1 MDGRVKP
8 GHDDMGAHGLNLA
21 THRRDQVACPPLAD
35 YGREARAMVA
45 SATPRSTVPPRRLG
59 IIGSIVGVLALMA
72 AVLPHWVVP
81 IVFPPPPADKVIV
94 DTGHRIKDRIV
105 AKVKGVEYQAPKVEK
120 SAGRSWSETASVAAI
135 SLGLLAVLFSVLSLI
150 FREERL
156 LAAVAA
162 ALGTGA
168 IAIEISFVMMGVLIL
183 IVVLYVVGNIIG
195 LF

>member
-1 MDGRVKP
+1 M
-8 GHDDMGAHGLNLA
+8 
-21 THRRDQVACPPLAD
+21 T
-35 YGREARAMVA
+35 A
-45 SATPRSTVPPRRLG
+45 SATPSSAVPSRRLG
-59 IIGSIVGVLALMA
+59 VIGSIVGVLALMA

-94 DTGHRIKDRIV
+94 ETGHRIKDRVI

-120 SAGRSWSETASVAAI
+120 SPGRSWSETASVTAI
-135 SLGLLAVLFSVLSLI
+135 SLGLLAILLSVLSLI

-168 IAIEISFVMMGVLIL
+168 IAIEISFVMIGALIL
-183 IVVLYVVGNIIG
+183 IAILYVVGNIIG

>member
-1 MDGRVKP
+1 MI
-8 GHDDMGAHGLNLA
+8 
-21 THRRDQVACPPLAD
+21 
-35 YGREARAMVA
+35 A
-45 SATPRSTVPPRRLG
+45 SATPSSTVPSRRLG
-59 IIGSIVGVLALMA
+59 IVGSIVGVLALMA
-72 AVLPHWVVP
+72 AVLPHWIVP

-120 SAGRSWSETASVAAI
+120 SAGRSWSGIASVTAI
-135 SLGLLAVLFSVLSLI
+135 SLGLLAILFSVLSMI

-162 ALGTGA
+162 TLGTGA

-183 IVVLYVVGNIIG
+183 IAILYVIGNIIG

>member
-1 MDGRVKP
+1 M
-8 GHDDMGAHGLNLA
+8 
-21 THRRDQVACPPLAD
+21 T
-35 YGREARAMVA
+35 A
-45 SATPRSTVPPRRLG
+45 SATTSSTVPSRRLG

-72 AVLPHWVVP
+72 AVLPRWVVP

-94 DTGHRIKDRIV
+94 DTGHRIKDRVI

-120 SAGRSWSETASVAAI
+120 SAGRSWSETASVTAI
-135 SLGLLAVLFSVLSLI
+135 SLGLLAILLSVLSLI

-168 IAIEISFVMMGVLIL
+168 IAIEISFVMIGALIL
-183 IVVLYVVGNIIG
+183 IAILYVVGNIIG

>member
-1 MDGRVKP
+1 MI
-8 GHDDMGAHGLNLA
+8 
-21 THRRDQVACPPLAD
+21 
-35 YGREARAMVA
+35 A
-45 SATPRSTVPPRRLG
+45 SATPSSAAPSRRLG

-94 DTGHRIKDRIV
+94 DTGYRIKDRIV
-105 AKVKGVEYQAPKVEK
+105 AKVKGVEYQAPRSEK
-120 SAGRSWSETASVAAI
+120 SAGRSWSEAASVTAI
-135 SLGLLAVLFSVLSLI
+135 SLGLLAILLSVLSLI

-162 ALGTGA
+162 TLGTGA
-168 IAIEISFVMMGVLIL
+168 IAIEISFFMIGALIL
-183 IVVLYVVGNIIG
+183 IALLYVIGNIIG

>member
-1 MDGRVKP
+1 M
-8 GHDDMGAHGLNLA
+8 
-21 THRRDQVACPPLAD
+21 T
-35 YGREARAMVA
+35 A
-45 SATPRSTVPPRRLG
+45 SATPSSTVPSRRLG

-94 DTGHRIKDRIV
+94 DTGHRIKDRVI

-120 SAGRSWSETASVAAI
+120 SAGRSWSETASVTAI
-135 SLGLLAVLFSVLSLI
+135 SLGLLAILFSVLSLI

-168 IAIEISFVMMGVLIL
+168 IAIEISFVMIGALIL
-183 IVVLYVVGNIIG
+183 IAILYVVGNIIG

>member
-1 MDGRVKP
+1 M
-8 GHDDMGAHGLNLA
+8 
-21 THRRDQVACPPLAD
+21 T
-35 YGREARAMVA
+35 A
-45 SATPRSTVPPRRLG
+45 SAMTRSTVPSRRLG
-59 IIGSIVGVLALMA
+59 IVGSIVGVLALMA

-94 DTGHRIKDRIV
+94 DTGNRIKDRVI

-120 SAGRSWSETASVAAI
+120 STGRSWSEIASVTAI
-135 SLGLLAVLFSVLSLI
+135 SLGLLAVLLSVLSLV

-162 ALGTGA
+162 ALGAGA
-168 IAIEISFVMMGVLIL
+168 IAIEISFVMIGALVLIA
-183 IVVLYVVGNIIG
+183 ILYVVGNIIG

>member
-1 MDGRVKP
+1 MTG
-8 GHDDMGAHGLNLA
+8 
-21 THRRDQVACPPLAD
+21 
-35 YGREARAMVA
+35 
-45 SATPRSTVPPRRLG
+45 SATPSSTAPSRRLG

-120 SAGRSWSETASVAAI
+120 SAGRSWSETATVAAI
-135 SLGLLAVLFSVLSLI
+135 SLGLLAILFSVLALV

-156 LAAVAA
+156 LAGVAA

-168 IAIEISFVMMGVLIL
+168 IAIEISFLAMGVLIL
-183 IVVLYVVGNIIG
+183 VVVLYVVANIIG

>member
-1 MDGRVKP
+1 M
-8 GHDDMGAHGLNLA
+8 
-21 THRRDQVACPPLAD
+21 T
-35 YGREARAMVA
+35 A
-45 SATPRSTVPPRRLG
+45 SATTSSAVPSRRLG

-105 AKVKGVEYQAPKVEK
+105 AKMKGVEYQAPRPEK
-120 SAGRSWSETASVAAI
+120 SAGRSWSETASVTAI
-135 SLGLLAVLFSVLSLI
+135 SLGLLAILLSVLSLI

-162 ALGTGA
+162 TLGTGA
-168 IAIEISFVMMGVLIL
+168 IAIEISFVIMGVLIL
-183 IVVLYVVGNIIG
+183 IAILYVIGNIIG

>member
-1 MDGRVKP
+1 MI
-8 GHDDMGAHGLNLA
+8 
-21 THRRDQVACPPLAD
+21 
-35 YGREARAMVA
+35 A
-45 SATPRSTVPPRRLG
+45 SATPSSTVPSRRLG

-120 SAGRSWSETASVAAI
+120 SAGRSWGEIASVTAI
-135 SLGLLAVLFSVLSLI
+135 SLGLLAILFSVLSMI

-162 ALGTGA
+162 TLGTGA

-183 IVVLYVVGNIIG
+183 IAILYVIGNIIG

>member
-1 MDGRVKP
+1 MI
-8 GHDDMGAHGLNLA
+8 
-21 THRRDQVACPPLAD
+21 
-35 YGREARAMVA
+35 A
-45 SATPRSTVPPRRLG
+45 SATPSSAVPSRRLG

-94 DTGHRIKDRIV
+94 DTGQRIKDRIV
-105 AKVKGVEYQAPKVEK
+105 AKVKGGEYQAPKVEK
-120 SAGRSWSETASVAAI
+120 PAGRSWSETASVTAI
-135 SLGLLAVLFSVLSLI
+135 SLGLLAILFSVLSMI

-162 ALGTGA
+162 TLGTGA
-168 IAIEISFVMMGVLIL
+168 IAIEISFVMMGALIL
-183 IVVLYVVGNIIG
+183 IAILYVIGNIIG